1 MRITWLTSL
10 VLLELPCSE
19 YVVEKLLTLLN
30 IILDS
35 VEYTL
40 LLFKPLLQL
49 LLSIVVFVQF
59 FYCVLLQLVKF
70 AECVDFL
77 RRLRALNNFCL
88 FRLLR
93 GSNLLAQLLLL
104 LGDFLSRQWIIR
116 VFIDQIRVVDL
127 INEFAL
133 ISDPLPLLFALLLN
147 NCLACVDFHLAYQ
160 QFLLVLDHFTLSL

>member
-1 MRITWLTSL
+1 MRIAWLTSL
-10 VLLELPCSE
+10 VLLELPRSE

-35 VEYTL
+35 VEHTL

-70 AECVDFL
+70 AERVDFL

-147 NCLACVDFHLAYQ
+147 NRLACVDFHLAYQ